1 MRICAVMAALTMFAL
16 GAVQASA
23 AENFIVRG
31 HPYAPGDDRL
41 PPLGSERDQLNLET
55 DLLEA
60 DIYVK
65 ERQRKEYDS
74 KVWRFINE
82 QELTEPDRTRL
93 DY

>member
-16 GAVQASA
+16 GAVHASA

>member
-1 MRICAVMAALTMFAL
+1 MATLTMLAL
-16 GAVQASA
+16 ASVQASA

-41 PPLGSERDQLNLET
+41 PPMGSEKDQLNLDT

-65 ERQRKEYDS
+65 ERQRKQFDS
-74 KVWRFINE
+74 DIWRFINN

-93 DY
+93 EY